1 MIDEKSKKL
10 SILFIIICFLQIFY
24 IFHYRSGF
32 VKEVFINSFNIDA
45 GQNHAVSKEVAE
57 VKRIINKGLLSDF
70 YLSEKLRKDT
80 YFYQRSIEF
89 NYPIRLAD
97 DSKNIFFSIEEN
109 IKSNCKIVETGK
121 YLKLTKC

>member
-32 VKEVFINSFNIDA
+32 VKEVFINPFNIDA

-89 NYPIRLAD
+89 NYPIRL
-97 DSKNIFFSIEEN
+97 NEESRN
-109 IKSNCKIVETGK
+109 VFYLVQEDIKSNCNLVVDGK

>member
-32 VKEVFINSFNIDA
+32 VKEVFINSFNVNA
-45 GQNHAVSKEVAE
+45 GLKYAVSKEVVE
-57 VKRIINKGLLSDF
+57 VNSIINKNLLSDF

-109 IKSNCKIVETGK
+109 IKSNCKVVETGQ

>member
-1 MIDEKSKKL
+1 MINERSKKL
-10 SILFIIICFLQIFY
+10 SIIFIIICFLQIFY
-24 IFHYRSGF
+24 IFYYRSGF
-32 VKEVFINSFNIDA
+32 VNEVFINSFNADA
-45 GQNHAVSKEVAE
+45 GLKQAVSREVAE
-57 VKRIINKGLLSDF
+57 VKIIINKNLLSDF

-89 NYPIRLAD
+89 NYPIRLES

-109 IKSNCKIVETGK
+109 INPDCKIVETGK

>member
-1 MIDEKSKKL
+1 MINERSKKL
-10 SILFIIICFLQIFY
+10 SIIFIIIFFLQIFY

-70 YLSEKLRKDT
+70 YLSEKLNK
-80 YFYQRSIEF
+80 
-89 NYPIRLAD
+89 P
-97 DSKNIFFSIEEN
+97 SK
-109 IKSNCKIVETGK
+109 V
-121 YLKLTKC
+121 